1 MLLCN
6 SFANGTTVS
15 PISITLQNVRKPPF
29 LYPLKVPQ
37 NRRLSD
43 VCRGYGNE
51 GFLPF
56 FAAIIVEKTFISF
69 FEVFHSDVKKNWILA
84 NRSIRTKDLTL

>member
-29 LYPLKVPQ
+29 LYTLKVPENQ
-37 NRRLSD
+37 RLSD
-43 VCRGYGNE
+43 VFRGYGNH
-51 GFLPF
+51 GFLTF
-56 FAAIIVEKTFISF
+56 FGAIIMEKTFI
-69 FEVFHSDVKKNWILA
+69 
-84 NRSIRTKDLTL
+84 